1 MDEPY
6 EGKISDKSTKWTDPL
21 EVKILVLK
29 EDGPYENKICDESTE
44 WTGPLEGVTSPKVQ
58 KS

>member
-6 EGKISDKSTKWTDPL
+6 EGKISDKSIEWTDHL